1 MRPSQPT
8 RPYSLGALALAAHTS
23 PSLGQT
29 EVWFTEVESMTF
41 DSSSAVSTDGAGG
54 AYHGTLVETQFV
66 SPGNVLISR
75 FDPTGQLL
83 WSDGFGADGEDSVNV
98 LVPDGVEGV
107 FAAGFTTG
115 DLFGTGNARNDDA
128 WLARYDGVGNQ
139 LWVRPIS
146 GAGVDAATGGTPD
159 GAGGLFLC
167 GRTGSDLGST
177 NAGEQ
182 DAWLSRFDAQGQELW
197 TLQLGTSTFDAA
209 IDVTTDGQ
217 GGVFVTGLTFGSLAG
232 PSFGSTDVWFGRVD
246 SAGTLV

>member
-1 MRPSQPT
+1 
-8 RPYSLGALALAAHTS
+8 
-23 PSLGQT
+23 
-29 EVWFTEVESMTF
+29 MTF

-139 LWVRPIS
+139 LWIRPIS
-146 GAGVDAATGGTPD
+146 GAGVDAATGAHLTVPVGCSYADEPEATSVVPTQENKTP
-159 GAGGLFLC
+159 GSVASMPKAKSC
-167 GRTGSDLGST
+167 GRCSSARRRSMQRST
-177 NAGEQ
+177 SRRMVKAVF
-182 DAWLSRFDAQGQELW
+182 LSLDSPLAP
-197 TLQLGTSTFDAA
+197 
-209 IDVTTDGQ
+209 
-217 GGVFVTGLTFGSLAG
+217 SLA
-232 PSFGSTDVWFGRVD
+232 PRLARQTCGSGALTPLAPWSGIARLERASPNSPPQRFPTVSV
-246 SAGTLV
+246 A